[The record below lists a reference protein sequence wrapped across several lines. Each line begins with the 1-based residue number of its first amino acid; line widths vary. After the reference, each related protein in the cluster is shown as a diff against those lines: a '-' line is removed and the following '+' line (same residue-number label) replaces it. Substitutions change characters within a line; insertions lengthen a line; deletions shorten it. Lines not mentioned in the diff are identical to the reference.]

1 MCTPLPGLRTIQTR
15 SFAVLK
21 TLFDSYKALHP
32 HSDNMPAAEKALV
45 DRFLTKYKDGDL
57 DGMNACL
64 DSTFTFSDPAFPNLD
79 GRFAGCHR
87 ILYLTYSLDTH
98 IARHGKG
105 MFAMFIKNR
114 HINKME
120 LTYTPIEGD
129 GPEVVRPSA
138 LRSHHC
144 Y

>member
-1 MCTPLPGLRTIQTR
+1 
-15 SFAVLK
+15 
-21 TLFDSYKALHP
+21 
-32 HSDNMPAAEKALV
+32 MPAAEKALV

-64 DSTFTFSDPAFPNLD
+64 DSKFTFSDPAFPNLD

-114 HINKME
+114 HINKMAI
-120 LTYTPIEGD
+120 TYTPIEGD
-129 GPEVVRPSA
+129 GPEVGRPSA